1 MLRLFSCLSANSEFD
16 LHPKLFV
23 GLAHTYVVCVMF
35 VSLFVEGR
43 VGQEEIA
50 AAFTLFEK
58 NHLHFIKCLKIKL
71 LLKLIS
77 KVSMETCMLK

>member
-1 MLRLFSCLSANSEFD
+1 MLRLFSCLSTNSEFD

-23 GLAHTYVVCVMF
+23 ALAHTYVVCVMF

-71 LLKLIS
+71 IS